1 MSNGRRIFGC
11 GLVVGQDRLL
21 PMKILRTLSQS
32 LVLVAAV
39 AVGSSL
45 MAQTA
50 ATPKPATP
58 AAKPMAA
65 APAATGDRLDINTA
79 TKDQLTALPGVGD
92 AYADKIIKGRPY
104 TAKNQLTQKG
114 IIPQATYD
122 KIKDQIIAH
131 RPKK

>member
-1 MSNGRRIFGC
+1 MSNGRIFGC
-11 GLVVGQDRLL
+11 GLVAGQDRLL
-21 PMKILRTLSQS
+21 PMKIFRALSQS

-65 APAATGDRLDINTA
+65 APVATGDRLDINTA
-79 TKDQLTALPGVGD
+79 SKDQLTALPGLGD
-92 AYADKIIKGRPY
+92 AFADKIIKGRPY

>member
-1 MSNGRRIFGC
+1 
-11 GLVVGQDRLL
+11 
-21 PMKILRTLSQS
+21 MKILRALSQS

-39 AVGSSL
+39 ALGGSL
-45 MAQTA
+45 VAQTA
-50 ATPKPATP
+50 TAPKAATPT
-58 AAKPMAA
+58 AKPMAA
-65 APAATGDRLDINTA
+65 APVATGDKLDINTA
-79 TKDQLTALPGVGD
+79 SKDQLTALPGVGD
-92 AYADKIIKGRPY
+92 VFADKIIKGRPY

>member
-1 MSNGRRIFGC
+1 MSNGRGIFGC
-11 GLVVGQDRLL
+11 ALVAGQDSLL
-21 PMKILRTLSQS
+21 PMKFLRTLSHS

-50 ATPKPATP
+50 TAPKAATP

-65 APAATGDRLDINTA
+65 APMATGDRLDINTA
-79 TKDQLTALPGVGD
+79 SKDQLTALPGMGD

>member
-1 MSNGRRIFGC
+1 MVAAYRIFGC
-11 GLVVGQDRLL
+11 GLVAGQDRLL
-21 PMKILRTLSQS
+21 PMKILRALSQS

-39 AVGSSL
+39 ALGGSL
-45 MAQTA
+45 VAQTA
-50 ATPKPATP
+50 TAPKAATP

-65 APAATGDRLDINTA
+65 APVATGDRLDINTA
-79 TKDQLTALPGVGD
+79 SKDQLMALPGVGD
-92 AYADKIIKGRPY
+92 VFADKIIKGRPY

>member
-1 MSNGRRIFGC
+1 
-11 GLVVGQDRLL
+11 
-21 PMKILRTLSQS
+21 MKILRTLSQS

-50 ATPKPATP
+50 TAPKATTP
-58 AAKPMAA
+58 AAKSMAA
-65 APAATGDRLDINTA
+65 APVATGDKLDINTA
-79 TKDQLTALPGVGD
+79 SKDQLMALPGVGD
-92 AYADKIIKGRPY
+92 AFADKIIKGRPY
-104 TAKNQLTQKG
+104 TAKNQLMQKG

-122 KIKDQIIAH
+122 TIKDQIIAH